1 MKEANLDSKINLSE
15 YFPGNYFTN
24 LLKVFPQLNNIIS
37 KKDNFKN
44 NSVSNQI
51 TIDKYPFYQMVLEKV
66 KNYFEIKENFLISD
80 SIDII
85 LKDIKKKSQEINLK
99 NKYKT
104 KIDLPFI
111 NTSRST
117 NYKYFLSDEQKYNKT
132 TRHFYNKSNL
142 TINKSRNPSSKSILQ
157 NEKSNKKIRNFS
169 TKSNGQKKL
178 NELKYSGFNKSFYE
192 EDLKNND
199 ENYVYLDLN
208 KNENQKE
215 KRKLKVV
222 QFAKINTNFDN
233 NNINNNETAISNP
246 FSKTVTK
253 KSNLKKS
260 NFKKEIYSTISIKQ
274 SNESKTITEKTQ
286 NNFNI
291 KEKKEILARNKSNG
305 QKLLEKINIIE
316 STTGLI
322 SPNTKISLFYNE
334 NNLNKIF
341 NIDDKDFDI
350 INFDLNVGKENT
362 LVLIGKYIYNYF
374 NFKEIIN
381 MTKFENW
388 CQKITE
394 GYNRNNSYHTDL
406 HAADITHTSFIYFK
420 IGLVND
426 IIKLDKISICALFL
440 SCICHDYKHP
450 GFNNNYLM
458 ETNNPIALNYNDISI
473 LENMHIS
480 EAFKL
485 IHSDK
490 SYNVFENFDKEKYKK
505 IRKQMI
511 SCVLG
516 TDMSKHQH
524 FVDFMN
530 NALKENKINESD
542 KQEYMDLIVHSA
554 DISNPT
560 KIFDVYYKWAN
571 LVVEEFYHQGDKE
584 KELGLNCSCDR
595 NKVTIYKSQ
604 LGFIDFIEIPFYDS
618 FVKIFPNLKFLF
630 ENLNNNRQIIKLLE
644 EEDNKI
650 KEEKN

>member
-1 MKEANLDSKINLSE
+1 MKESNLDSKINLSE
-15 YFPGNYFTN
+15 YFPGNNFTK
-24 LLKVFPQLNNIIS
+24 LLNVFPQLNNIIS
-37 KKDNFKN
+37 KKN
-44 NSVSNQI
+44 NSVSNQVI
-51 TIDKYPFYQMVLEKV
+51 IDKYPFYQMVLEKA
-66 KNYFEIKENFLISD
+66 KNYFELKENFLISN

-85 LKDIKKKSQEINLK
+85 LKDIKKNSQEISLK
-99 NKYKT
+99 NKNKT

-111 NTSRST
+111 NTSRNT
-117 NYKYFLSDEQKYNKT
+117 NNKFFLLDEQKYNKT
-132 TRHFYNKSNL
+132 TRQFYNKNNL
-142 TINKSRNPSSKSILQ
+142 TINKTRNPSPKDVLENDKSSK
-157 NEKSNKKIRNFS
+157 NIREFS

-178 NELKYSGFNKSFYE
+178 NKSKYSDFNKSFYE
-192 EDLKNND
+192 KELKDND
-199 ENYVYLDLN
+199 INFVYLDLDKNNKQKEIPKLKLVHFDKIN
-208 KNENQKE
+208 KN
-215 KRKLKVV
+215 
-222 QFAKINTNFDN
+222 FDNIN
-233 NNINNNETAISNP
+233 NNINNNEPINGNI
-246 FSKTVTK
+246 FNKEVTK
-253 KSNLKKS
+253 KSNLKKD
-260 NFKKEIYSTISIKQ
+260 FKHTIPIKQ
-274 SNESKTITEKTQ
+274 NNENETITDENQ
-286 NNFNI
+286 N
-291 KEKKEILARNKSNG
+291 KLSDKSKVEIIERNKSNG
-305 QKLLEKINIIE
+305 QDLKEKNNFQKNITRI
-316 STTGLI
+316 I
-322 SPNTKISLFYNE
+322 KPNKISIFYNE

-341 NIDDKDFDI
+341 NIDEKDFDI
-350 INFDLNVGKENT
+350 INFDSKVGKENT
-362 LVLIGKYIYNYF
+362 LVLIGKYIFNYF
-374 NFKEIIN
+374 NFGEIIN

-394 GYNRNNSYHTDL
+394 GYNRSNSYHTDL

-450 GFNNNYLM
+450 GFNNNYLR

-490 SYNVFENFDKEKYKK
+490 RYNVFENFDKEKYKK

-516 TDMSKHQH
+516 TDISKHKH
-524 FVDFMN
+524 SLEFMS

-542 KQEYMDLIVHSA
+542 KQEYMNLILHSA

-571 LVVEEFYHQGDKE
+571 FVVEEFYHQGDKE

-595 NKVTIYKSQ
+595 NKVTIYKNQ

-618 FVKIFPNLKFLF
+618 FVKLFPNLKYLF
-630 ENLNNNRQIIKLLE
+630 ENLNNNRQLIKLLE